1 MQAELAILS
10 APSGT
15 QVRHLPIPHKGI
27 MDTLTRAST
36 PPLSPASI
44 SLHGHDTVT
53 LAQAMG
59 LLAIVGDLSMG
70 QPIDAS
76 RRAARLA
83 ARIARTA
90 GCDATAAAHA
100 RMVAQLRWSGCTAN
114 AAGFATLLGDDVG
127 GRHAMLGRTL
137 TAQQA
142 ARLADITPLAE
153 IHCEVAG
160 DIAAM
165 MGLPAPVEHG
175 LRHVFEQYD
184 GGGLP
189 YGLEGGAVP
198 AVVYHVALA
207 GDIEIFARVHGLT
220 VALAM
225 VERLGGVKYPADLV
239 AQVLPQAQAWLEA
252 LDSAEEPAPLN
263 DFLPLS
269 VPLTLVADMIEL
281 KLPWLAGYS
290 RRVALLVQGAAQGA
304 GLPDAGQRSLAR
316 AALLHG
322 IGRVA
327 VSNTVWERKG
337 KPSDVDWE
345 AIRLVPYWTA
355 RAGSR
360 IDGMAADAQLASH
373 VYERLDGSG
382 YFRSLD
388 ADSLGLP
395 QRLLAAAAVYVALRS
410 PRPWRAAH
418 EPAATLALLEAQVT
432 GGRLDRA
439 AVDAVL
445 AAAAGR
451 AAPATSTVSTTA
463 PASAS
468 ARQLLSAR
476 EVDVL
481 QRISLGE
488 TNKEAAR
495 AMRISPSTVRTHVES
510 IFRKL
515 GCSTRAAATLRALTL
530 GLI

>member
-1 MQAELAILS
+1 MIS
-10 APSGT
+10 A
-15 QVRHLPIPHKGI
+15 
-27 MDTLTRAST
+27 TRA
-36 PPLSPASI
+36 PASSLSLPPT
-44 SLHGHDTVT
+44 SLHGNDTVS
-53 LAQAMG
+53 LSQAMG

-76 RRAARLA
+76 ERAARLA
-83 ARIARTA
+83 ARIAQAA
-90 GCDATAAAHA
+90 GFDGAACLHA

-114 AAGFATLLGDDVG
+114 AASFATLLGDDVG

-137 TAQQA
+137 TTQQA
-142 ARLADITPLAE
+142 QRLANIAPLAE

-165 MGLPAPVEHG
+165 MGLPATVENG
-175 LRHVFEQYD
+175 LRHVWEQFD

-189 YGLEGGAVP
+189 QGLRGHAVP
-198 AVVYHVALA
+198 NVVYHVALA
-207 GDIEIFARVHGLT
+207 GDIEILARVHGLPA
-220 VALAM
+220 ALTLIG
-225 VERLGGVKYPADLV
+225 RLGDVKYPAQLV
-239 AQVLPQAQAWLEA
+239 ALVAPQAQAWLEQLDLDAAA
-252 LDSAEEPAPLN
+252 LPDQAVP
-263 DFLPLS
+263 DFLPVS

-290 RRVALLVQGAAQGA
+290 RRVALLAQQAAGLA
-304 GLPDAGQRSLAR
+304 GLPEAQQRSLAR

-322 IGRVA
+322 IGRAA
-327 VSNTVWERKG
+327 VSNTVWERSSKLG
-337 KPSDVDWE
+337 GADWE
-345 AIRLVPYWTA
+345 AVRLVPYWTA

-360 IDGMAADAQLASH
+360 IQGLEVDAQLASH

-388 ADSLGLP
+388 ASALGMP
-395 QRLLAAAAVYVALRS
+395 QRLLAAAAAFVALRS

-418 EPAATLALLEAQVT
+418 EPAAASTLLEAQVT
-432 GGRLDRA
+432 GGRFDRA
-439 AVDAVL
+439 AVDAVS
-445 AAAAGR
+445 AAAAGMR
-451 AAPATSTVSTTA
+451 SAPGAA
-463 PASAS
+463 ASAAGASAAGASAGAS
-468 ARQLLSAR
+468 ARATLSAR
-476 EVDVL
+476 EVEVL

-488 TNKEAAR
+488 SNKEAAR

-515 GCSTRAAATLRALTL
+515 ACSTRAAATLKALTL

>member
-1 MQAELAILS
+1 MN
-10 APSGT
+10 
-15 QVRHLPIPHKGI
+15 
-27 MDTLTRAST
+27 TLNQAST
-36 PPLSPASI
+36 PSLSPSGA

-53 LAQAMG
+53 LCQAMG

-76 RRAARLA
+76 QRAARLA
-83 ARIARTA
+83 AHIAA
-90 GCDATAAAHA
+90 ADGCGAPAIAHA

-114 AAGFATLLGDDVG
+114 AAGFATLLGDDIQ

-142 ARLADITPLAE
+142 ARMADITPLAE
-153 IHCEVAG
+153 IHCEVSG

-189 YGLEGGAVP
+189 YRLAGDAVP

-207 GDIEIFARVHGLT
+207 GDIEILARVHGLPA
-220 VALAM
+220 ALAM
-225 VERLGGVKYPADLV
+225 VGRLGDVKYPAALV
-239 AQVLPQAQAWLEA
+239 ALVLPHAAAWLEG
-252 LDSAEEPAPLN
+252 LDAEEELATQH

-290 RRVALLVQGAAQGA
+290 RRVALLAQGAAQVA
-304 GLPDAGQRSLAR
+304 GLPEADQRCLAR

-322 IGRVA
+322 IGRAA
-327 VSNTVWERKG
+327 VSNSVWERKG
-337 KPSDVDWE
+337 KLADADWE

-360 IDGMAADAQLASH
+360 IDGVKPDLQLASH

-388 ADSLGLP
+388 AGTLGMP
-395 QRLLAAAAVYVALRS
+395 QRLLAAAAAYVALRS

-418 EPAATLALLEAQVT
+418 EPASTLALLEAQVT
-432 GGRLDRA
+432 GGRFDRA

-445 AAAAGR
+445 AAADGR
-451 AAPATSTVSTTA
+451 VAPSAPARAV
-463 PASAS
+463 
-468 ARQLLSAR
+468 LSAR
-476 EVDVL
+476 EIDVL

-495 AMRISPSTVRTHVES
+495 AMRVSPSTVRTHVES